1 MGISGDDPYAPLPH
15 SPQLDTV
22 SLFLDN
28 GRTSCI
34 LDICVLVACTLHTC
48 TLHTCTLHTA
58 MADETLT
65 PSVRRTIE
73 VLEGLLAHPQ
83 GLTLKQLL
91 ASVDGPRSSVFVVL
105 NTLKS
110 LGYVEQSE
118 RRGRYRAGA
127 RLLAWR
133 ASAPSVLNADLLK
146 AFYEEAEAAQLPE
159 TLALAMALPTGEIQ
173 VVAQVEGGASVR
185 SVFVAG
191 QRLPGESAAHALLQP
206 LVAAEIRTLRY
217 AVAPRDEAV
226 DVALPI
232 CRDGV
237 LPSAALVLSTP
248 AYRWSLAAYQPLL
261 ATVGEL
267 AARLS
272 YRLGAPLYAPW
283 RTDAEPELTQMTAM
297 DEAQIAAV
305 LAAPWMARLACVD
318 RDGAPHV
325 IPVWHE
331 WDRKQRTF
339 HILAWRGSRW
349 AHYLLDNPQV
359 SLTVDEP
366 WPPLRRVS
374 ARGVAAPLYCRSED
388 GSDEPHLGRLLA
400 RLSRRYLGRNVA
412 ETLAPQ
418 VERSFIIT
426 PHTLRGWQG
435 LPAAQERTP

>member
-1 MGISGDDPYAPLPH
+1 MNEDS
-15 SPQLDTV
+15 
-22 SLFLDN
+22 
-28 GRTSCI
+28 
-34 LDICVLVACTLHTC
+34 
-48 TLHTCTLHTA
+48 
-58 MADETLT
+58 LT

-91 ASVDGPRSSVFVVL
+91 ASVDGSRSSIFLML

-133 ASAPSVLNADLLK
+133 AAAPSVLNADLLK
-146 AFYEEAEAAQLPE
+146 AFYEEAETAQFKE
-159 TLALAMALPTGEIQ
+159 TLALAMPLPAGDIQ
-173 VVAQVEGGASVR
+173 IVGQVEGEAGVR
-185 SVFVAG
+185 SVFVTG
-191 QRLPGESAAHALLQP
+191 QRLSAESAVFALLQP
-206 LVAAEIRTLRY
+206 VVAPEIRTLRY
-217 AVAPRDEAV
+217 AVARREEAMDIAV
-226 DVALPI
+226 PI
-232 CRDGV
+232 CRNGV
-237 LPSAALVLSTP
+237 LPTAALLMSMP
-248 AYRWSLAAYQPLL
+248 AYRWSQQAYQPTL
-261 ATVGEL
+261 AALGEM

-283 RTDAEPELTQMTAM
+283 RTDAESAMAQMSAM
-297 DEAQIAAV
+297 DEEQIAAV

-325 IPVWHE
+325 VPVWHE
-331 WDRKQRTF
+331 WDRDRRTF

-349 AHYLLDNPQV
+349 ADYLLDNPQV

-374 ARGVAAPLYCRSED
+374 ARGAAAPLYEAND
-388 GSDEPHLGRLLA
+388 PQLWRLLA

-412 ETLAPQ
+412 ETLTPQ
-418 VERSFIIT
+418 VERSFVIT
-426 PHTLRGWQG
+426 PHIVRGWQG
-435 LPAAQERTP
+435 LPAEKEGAQ